1 MLTEVLVWVGGV
13 ALFVLGLWSLASVP
27 KVIAEARRDYRSAA
41 RTTGRVVDLVEE
53 PATGPDAGAPTW
65 HPVVKFE
72 ALDGQEYTFHAR
84 YGTTPAK
91 WKVGDSIKVAYP
103 PGKPGLAEVDTPFM
117 AYQPVFIALLV
128 GVVFLAFGV
137 TLLSFALA
145 SG

>member
-1 MLTEVLVWVGGV
+1 MSTEVLVGLGGV

-27 KVIAEARRDYRSAA
+27 KVIAEVRKDNRSAA
-41 RTTGRVVDLVEE
+41 RTTGRVIDLVEE

-65 HPVVKFE
+65 HPVVRFE

-91 WKVGDSIKVAYP
+91 WEVGDSIKVAYP
-103 PGKPGLAEVDTPFM
+103 PGRPDQAEIDAAFM
-117 AYQPVFIALLV
+117 AYQPVLIALLV
-128 GVVFLAFGV
+128 GIVFLVFGA

-145 SG
+145 IG